1 MLSTYKMEMIYDAD
15 TQNQFSGTVV
25 TKALNKKQAK
35 TFAINEGIRKYNP
48 NGDSIGIEKIYKL
61 EMVSTPIRH
70 GKNFQYWKE
79 LKIK

>member
-1 MLSTYKMEMIYDAD
+1 MLSTYKTEMLYDEI
-15 TQNQFSGTVV
+15 NRGTIII
-25 TKALNKKQAK
+25 KALNKKQAK